1 MGKRPRAVRLAV
13 PAVFVAIL
21 TLIALWRVTA
31 PVVPASGSR
40 AAPEPLAALTQ
51 LAEVLADNSIGR
63 RASLEQVV
71 IREVAS
77 PRALWIGGDEE
88 RVFVVLDPDVKNA
101 SQVPIRAGERV
112 TLIGLVRAAPP
123 EDQAIKQWA
132 LDPATAKTVRERGT
146 YLHVTE
152 IRPAAD

>member
-13 PAVFVAIL
+13 PAAFVAVL
-21 TLIALWRVTA
+21 TFVALWRVSA
-31 PVVPASGSR
+31 PVAPASGNS
-40 AAPEPLAALTQ
+40 AEPEPLAALTQ
-51 LAEVLADNSIGR
+51 IAEVLADNSIGR

-77 PRALWIGGDEE
+77 PRALWIGGDKE
-88 RVFVVLDPDVKNA
+88 RVFVVLDPDVQNA
-101 SQVPIRAGERV
+101 SHVPLRAGERV

-123 EDQAIKQWA
+123 EAEAIRQWA
-132 LDPATAKTVRERGT
+132 LDPATAKTVREHGT

-152 IRPAAD
+152 IRAE